1 MSHYLRSVVEDI
13 DVTHTRLGKAVAFA
27 MIASKARKCLII
39 VSPAG
44 MGKSTTSNTIAK
56 YHPEVVVI
64 DAISEAGLSS
74 QQDLFSGYRGLVV
87 IDDLGKLGSHYR
99 RIHTLIAMAELVYS
113 HYQKSYMWGNPID
126 ITNFTG
132 SAILNVQPAILGS
145 LIASDDWEV
154 VLMDKTIR
162 YYHLL
167 RPIHPCPQLPEVE
180 LKWGIDIDLVKAPTS
195 RGKMWG
201 DLEKIG
207 CVQWGDARVVEHLI
221 DLLRATAALDSR
233 REVENQDYK
242 MLLDLIKPLSLERY
256 LIDKFSFESGR
267 NFKNNMLAIMIEV
280 ASWEK
285 LTVYRVAR
293 DYKLSAKRAGE
304 LLTQFGG
311 GALNANMFSGVIKP
325 TEDLRRV
332 LEEAGV

>member
-13 DVTHTRLGKAVAFA
+13 DRSHSRLGKAVAFA

-44 MGKSTTSNTIAK
+44 MGKSTTSNTVARH
-56 YHPEVVVI
+56 HPEVVVI
-64 DAISEAGLSS
+64 DAISEAGLGS
-74 QQDLFSGYRGLVV
+74 QQDLFSGYGGLVV

-162 YYHLL
+162 YYHLF
-167 RPIHPCPQLPEVE
+167 RPLSPTPQLPDVE
-180 LKWGIDIDLVKAPTS
+180 LKWGIDIDLVKTPTS
-195 RGKMWG
+195 RGKMWR
-201 DLEKIG
+201 DLDRIG
-207 CVQWGDARVVEHLI
+207 SCQWGDARVTEHLI

-233 REVENQDYK
+233 RAVENQDY
-242 MLLDLIKPLSLERY
+242 MVLRDLMRPLSLEHY
-256 LIDKFSFESGR
+256 LLDKYGFESGR

-280 ASWEK
+280 ASWNK

-293 DYKLSAKRAGE
+293 DYKLSPHRAGE
-304 LLTQFGG
+304 LLTQYGG
-311 GALNANMFSGVIKP
+311 GALTADMFSGVIKP
-325 TEDLRRV
+325 TEDLKRV
-332 LEEAGV
+332 LREAGA

>member
-1 MSHYLRSVVEDI
+1 MHYLRSVIEDI
-13 DVTHTRLGKAVAFA
+13 DRTHARLGKAVAFA

-44 MGKSTTSNTIAK
+44 MGKSTTSNVLAK
-56 YHPEVVVI
+56 HHPEVTVI
-64 DAISEAGLSS
+64 DAISEAGLGS
-74 QQDLFSGYRGLVV
+74 QQDLFSGYGGLVV

-99 RIHTLIAMAELVYS
+99 RIHTLIAMAELVHS

-145 LIASDDWEV
+145 LIGSDEWEV

-167 RPIHPCPQLPEVE
+167 RPIHPNPHLPEVD
-180 LKWGIDIDLVKAPTS
+180 LRWGIDIDLVKAPTS
-195 RGKMWG
+195 RGKMWRE
-201 DLEKIG
+201 LERIG
-207 CVQWGDARVVEHLI
+207 SVQWGDARVVEHLI
-221 DLLRATAALDSR
+221 DLLQASAALDSR

-242 MLLDLIKPLSLERY
+242 MLLDLMRPLSLERY

-267 NFKNNMLAIMIEV
+267 NFKNNMLAIMIEM

-285 LTVYRVAR
+285 LTVHRVAR
-293 DYKLSAKRAGE
+293 DYKLSVRRAGE
-304 LLTQFGG
+304 LLTQFGE
-311 GALNANMFSGVIKP
+311 GALTADMFSGVIKP
-325 TEDLRRV
+325 TEDLKRV
-332 LEEAGV
+332 LREAGA

>member
-1 MSHYLRSVVEDI
+1 MHYLKSVIVDI
-13 DVTHTRLGKAVAFA
+13 DRSHSRLGKAVAFT
-27 MIASKARKCLII
+27 MIAAKARKAIII

-44 MGKSTTSNTIAK
+44 MGKSTTSNALATH
-56 YHPEVVVI
+56 HPEVIVI
-64 DAISEAGLSS
+64 DAISEAGLSAK
-74 QQDLFSGYRGLVV
+74 QDLFTDYNGVVV

-99 RIHTLIAMAELVYS
+99 RLHTLIAMSELVYS

-145 LIASDDWEV
+145 LIASDEWEV

-162 YYHLL
+162 YYHLY
-167 RPIHPCPQLPEVE
+167 RPIHPNPQPPELD
-180 LKWGIDIDLVKAPTS
+180 LKWGIDVDLVKTPTS
-195 RGKMWG
+195 RGKMWR
-201 DLEKIG
+201 DLTKIG
-207 CVQWGDARVVEHLI
+207 QVQWSDARVVEHII

-233 REVENQDYK
+233 KEVENQDYS
-242 MLLDLIKPLSLERY
+242 LLVDLMKPLTIERY

-280 ASWEK
+280 ASWNK

-293 DYKLSAKRAGE
+293 DYKLTPRRAGE
-304 LLTQFGG
+304 LITSFGG
-311 GALNANMFSGVIKP
+311 GALTADMFSGVIKP
-325 TEDLRRV
+325 TEDLKRV
-332 LEEAGV
+332 LREAGA